1 MNNLQLPLNEL
12 ARLSLQNLKKYKT
25 LERASSSCVYKQKWN
40 AAGIRAEQIRT
51 YEDFSQLPYIT
62 SKELR
67 NKIYENPI
75 EEILCSKPVHWFSSS
90 GTTGMPK
97 WLPYGQRDI
106 DLFMEIRD
114 RIYSMLSP
122 VDDLRLITVTSPPP
136 YAEDGLAA
144 LNIIQGLKNENL
156 MESVTLSLTQ
166 TTNEDVF
173 NFALNTKPNAML
185 AFPSFAARFAEIIEE
200 NAPEAAKKQFSN
212 QKTLRN
218 FLLYLVTRFKKIK
231 PKDLSEFKWGLFGG
245 EPLDPY
251 REVITK
257 VYGLEPYEMYVFT
270 EFMPPT
276 MECRMHDGMH
286 LWLDICLPEIILE
299 SELEKERLDSNYVP
313 KAIPLW
319 KAIKGQRGEYML
331 TTFGEALPL
340 VRYRFGDMIQV
351 VGTEP
356 CGCGCTHPRI
366 KIPRR
371 SDPSIICLGAIR
383 FPTAKFEEKLLSKTS
398 YGQAQ
403 MWELEIGREGYHPKL
418 IIRLEAD
425 GEIKE
430 KELFTKEIA
439 NKLLEIDIIKTGLD
453 NKILAQPEVK
463 IDSFLN
469 KGRPVTKV
477 GSIIYEG
484 E

>member
-12 ARLSLQNLKKYKT
+12 AQLSLQNLKKYKT

-114 RIYSMLSP
+114 RIYNMLSP

-185 AFPSFAARFAEIIEE
+185 A
-200 NAPEAAKKQFSN
+200 
-212 QKTLRN
+212 
-218 FLLYLVTRFKKIK
+218 
-231 PKDLSEFKWGLFGG
+231 
-245 EPLDPY
+245 
-251 REVITK
+251 
-257 VYGLEPYEMYVFT
+257 
-270 EFMPPT
+270 
-276 MECRMHDGMH
+276 
-286 LWLDICLPEIILE
+286 
-299 SELEKERLDSNYVP
+299 
-313 KAIPLW
+313 
-319 KAIKGQRGEYML
+319 
-331 TTFGEALPL
+331 
-340 VRYRFGDMIQV
+340 
-351 VGTEP
+351 
-356 CGCGCTHPRI
+356 
-366 KIPRR
+366 
-371 SDPSIICLGAIR
+371 
-383 FPTAKFEEKLLSKTS
+383 
-398 YGQAQ
+398 
-403 MWELEIGREGYHPKL
+403 
-418 IIRLEAD
+418 
-425 GEIKE
+425 
-430 KELFTKEIA
+430 
-439 NKLLEIDIIKTGLD
+439 
-453 NKILAQPEVK
+453 
-463 IDSFLN
+463 
-469 KGRPVTKV
+469 
-477 GSIIYEG
+477 
-484 E
+484 